1 MTIMKQLSVF
11 VQNKVGTLH
20 KLADELSRANTN
32 ILGTL
37 LVDEKDW
44 SVIRIVVDDIAKA
57 KEALKRT
64 GYVFGESD
72 VLAFEL
78 SNSPGALSD
87 LAGRLEKENVG
98 IEFAYIS
105 AAGEKALMI
114 MSTTNDKKAAKIL
127 K

>member
-1 MTIMKQLSVF
+1 MTVMKQLSVF

-20 KLADELSRANTN
+20 KLADELSRADTN

-44 SVIRIVVDDIAKA
+44 SVIRIVVDNVAKA
-57 KEALKRT
+57 KEALQRT

-78 SNSPGALSD
+78 PNKPGALSD
-87 LAGRLEKENVG
+87 LAEKLEKESIG
-98 IEFAYIS
+98 IEFAYVS
-105 AAGEKALMI
+105 ASGDKALMI